1 MTKRIKLQED
11 HNDQDALHDLHDPD
25 DPDILDSN
33 LMKVA
38 SQTIDRMVYF
48 RENR

>member
-11 HNDQDALHDLHDPD
+11 HNNQDALDDLHDPD
-25 DPDILDSN
+25 DPDNLDN